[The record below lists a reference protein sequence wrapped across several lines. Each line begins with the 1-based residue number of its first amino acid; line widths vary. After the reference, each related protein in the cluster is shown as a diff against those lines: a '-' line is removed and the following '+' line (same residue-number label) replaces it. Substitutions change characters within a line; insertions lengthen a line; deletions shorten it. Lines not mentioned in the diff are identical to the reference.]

1 MKGNYTYYA
10 ISTQGYEW
18 EGTYNIK
25 GGGWKRVILEIDQG
39 KKKLIN
45 HQLFYKNLEIKNKA
59 PN

>member
-39 KKKLIN
+39 KKRIN
-45 HQLFYKNLEIKNKA
+45 
-59 PN
+59 